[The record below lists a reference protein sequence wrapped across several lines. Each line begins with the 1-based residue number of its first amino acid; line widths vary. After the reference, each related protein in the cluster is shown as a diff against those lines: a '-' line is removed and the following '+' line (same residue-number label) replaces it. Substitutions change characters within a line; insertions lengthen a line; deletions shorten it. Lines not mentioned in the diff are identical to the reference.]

1 MGVRMINTCRAV
13 DVLRII
19 GMLYEAHCVKDTV
32 VADLCV
38 TLARSFKIDGFAF
51 GLCELFDAAGK
62 VICSPEVMIHTN
74 LTLQIAAFWTEQGPH
89 KEECSALF
97 KVCRQ

>member
-1 MGVRMINTCRAV
+1 MINTCRAV

-89 KEECSALF
+89 KEECAALF